1 MSKKLFLFAIA
12 AFFLLSVTLFD
23 PATISHWIEQAIG
36 WEPLREHPTTTEN
49 PSLRLA
55 VSRIEAAGLQRHIR
69 ALTTDASRVTGY
81 PGAQN
86 AARYIEREFRQLGL
100 DVSSESFPLSVPIDH
115 GGQLRVGDSTT
126 TVPIYG
132 LWPNHVR
139 TPSLPPEGL
148 DGHLVD
154 LGRGGLRALDG
165 KRVAGSI
172 ALMGFGSGNA
182 YVEARALG
190 AAAILFYDDGRVTRS
205 EAAEKFLQVPVDIP
219 RFWIEAADAD
229 NLRNLAQ
236 TGATQVHLNA
246 RMDWQQVEARNLI
259 AILPGLA
266 EDMPLGQRQ
275 KTQQWQ
281 DQIIVVQAH
290 YDAISVVPAL
300 APGAE
305 SATGIAALLEVARL
319 LAEEGTRYT
328 VLFLATPG
336 HFEGLAG
343 VNDFLY
349 RHARVSTHF
358 RDKIAP
364 ADRIDFRLFVGLDLS
379 SHNAQVGSFTM
390 GTFYNSTWGNNDYQ
404 KNLMAHYATRF
415 AQYNREIFADS
426 TRYQDAIAPQKRVWK
441 NFMPARL
448 ALDSEASAFVGKEAL
463 SFVTPNQLRQRVD
476 TPLDRIE
483 FVEFDNLAEQ
493 TRTIAGLLLKAT
505 TDPDFFNDT
514 KLTLRDWGHSLEG
527 NIYWFDRDINFAVPK
542 APVPGALV
550 TYLQPGPNSV
560 AGVRTLITT
569 HAQGTEDQAGYFKFD
584 IMRNR
589 FANKIQAFELDD
601 YGRIIMAPDLGE
613 EGDKTYPG
621 TQPYG
626 WWENRMLQ
634 VLFHCRALS
643 FLEVVDPRYLSAMD
657 RVNVLGANDAPPR
670 SFSLSYIENQSGSQD
685 RVVQAGVVFAAAGTR
700 VKILAGE
707 GAFGGESA
715 LSGVRYLLTNA
726 DSSLF
731 VTPPDPSTV
740 NLATIEHAQGTGFP
754 IEQGTIPYPAL
765 QAARDIWTLD
775 EARIKQMARHGIVL
789 DELQAMH
796 SEAREALIEASA
808 RLAAYDYSGYQSAV
822 RRALGIEARIYPEIK
837 STAND
842 TVRAVIFYFALI
854 LPFSFFC
861 ERFFFGFPDVRR
873 QIIGF
878 VGFFVGVFLLLRWVH
893 PAFKL
898 STSPYIIFLA
908 FIILA
913 LGILVVFIVISRFM
927 ALLQKRKGAV
937 SGLHETDVGR
947 LSASFAAVLLGISN
961 LSKRRMRTALT
972 AATLTLL
979 TFTVNSF
986 TSVKSSLDFYRLPR
1000 DTTPIYEGALVR
1012 DRAWRGMQESTL
1024 EYVKSAFDVSHS
1036 DAVGP
1041 TLVVPRSWYLS
1052 PVESEKAYIDFT
1064 SIESGLASFAHGL
1077 VGMTPDEVQVTRIDQ
1092 HLSAGRFFNDS
1103 DLNAVIL
1110 PDSLAALV
1118 GISPADIGTAKISLY
1133 GDEYQVIGIFN
1144 SETLKDLVDLDGERL
1159 TPVDTVKDAALITRE
1174 NTEDPRTQ
1182 AATAVETFNHLEVVN
1197 TLFLPYQ
1204 RVINMDGRLRS
1215 IAVAAAAGDKNFTR
1229 RVESFM
1235 SRVALTLFVGK
1246 GDKVVAYSSIGSTQI
1261 SGAGQLF
1268 IPVLIAA
1275 LIVLNTMTGAVYERS
1290 REIGIYSVVGLAPSH
1305 IGMLFLAE
1313 STVFATFG
1321 AVAGYI
1327 IGQISHMLMLQY
1339 GLLGGLTLNY
1349 SSLSAVWA
1357 TVVVIGTV
1365 YLSTLYPARLA
1376 ASMAVPD
1383 VTRQWQFPAP
1393 EGDHWV
1399 FDFPFTIGGTEVPSM
1414 YVYLKTVFVAY
1425 GEGSVGDFIAREVE
1439 LSVSESEGSSEPSYE
1454 ISMRTWLAPY
1464 DLGIS
1469 QMVRLKA
1476 IPTGEHRIYKIET
1489 HIERLSG
1496 DMVSWQRMNRNFLNV
1511 LRKRFLV
1518 WRTLPVGI
1526 RGEYQ
1531 ERVEAEYGVEVV

>member
-1 MSKKLFLFAIA
+1 MLKKSLLLATA
-12 AFFLLSVTLFD
+12 ALFLLSVTLFD
-23 PATISHWIEQAIG
+23 PATISRWIESSIG
-36 WEPLREHPTTTEN
+36 WQPLREQSTSAEN
-49 PSLRLA
+49 PSLHAA
-55 VSRIEAAGLQRHIR
+55 VSRINAGDLQRHLR
-69 ALTTDASRVTGY
+69 VLTADASRVTGY

-86 AARYIEREFRQLGL
+86 AARYLEQEFRSLGL
-100 DVSSESFPLSVPIDH
+100 QVSSEAFPVSVPVD
-115 GGQLRVGDSTT
+115 GGGRLRITGTDTIL
-126 TVPIYG
+126 PIHA

-139 TPSLPPEGL
+139 TSSLPEQGL
-148 DGHLVD
+148 NGHLID
-154 LGRGGLRALDG
+154 LGRGRLTELDG
-165 KRVAGSI
+165 KRLEGSI

-205 EAAEKFLQVPVDIP
+205 EAAAKFLQVPVDIP
-219 RFWIEAADAD
+219 RFWLEATDAKM
-229 NLRNLAQ
+229 LRKHAQ
-236 TGATQVHLNA
+236 SGETQVHLNA
-246 RMDWQQVEARNLI
+246 RMDWQQVQAHNLI

-275 KTQQWQ
+275 KTQQWK

-319 LAEEGTRYT
+319 LVEEGTRYT
-328 VLFLATPG
+328 VIFLATPG

-349 RHARVSTHF
+349 RHARTSAYF
-358 RDKIAP
+358 RDKMPP

-379 SHNAQVGSFTM
+379 SHNRQVGSFTM
-390 GTFYNSTWGNNDYQ
+390 GTFYNSVWGNNDYQ

-415 AQYNREIFADS
+415 ERYNREIFADS

-476 TPLDRIE
+476 TPLDKLE
-483 FVEFDNLAEQ
+483 YVEFDNLAEQ
-493 TRTIAGLLLKAT
+493 TRTIAGLMLKAAS
-505 TDPDFFNDT
+505 DPDFFNDS

-527 NIYWFDRDINFAVPK
+527 NIYWFDRDVNFAVPK

-569 HAQGTEDQAGYFKFD
+569 HAQADGEETGYFKFD

-589 FANKIQAFELDD
+589 FANKIQAFALDER
-601 YGRIIMAPDLGE
+601 GRITSAPDLGE

-657 RVNVLGANDAPPR
+657 RVSILGANDAVPR

-685 RVVQAGVVFAAAGTR
+685 RVVQAGVVFAEPGTR

-707 GAFGGESA
+707 AAFGGESA
-715 LSGVRYLLTNA
+715 LSGVRYMLTNA
-726 DSSLF
+726 DSGLF
-731 VTPPDPSTV
+731 LAPPDPSEV
-740 NLATIEHAQGTGFP
+740 DLATIERAQGRGFP
-754 IEQGTIPYPAL
+754 VEQGIIPYPAL

-796 SEAREALIEASA
+796 DDARRALIEAGKKLS
-808 RLAAYDYSGYQSAV
+808 AYDYTGYQRAV

-854 LPFSFFC
+854 LPFAFFC

-873 QIIGF
+873 QIMGF

-908 FIILA
+908 FVILA
-913 LGILVVFIVISRFM
+913 LGLLVVFIVIGRFKS
-927 ALLQKRKGAV
+927 LLAKRRGAAA
-937 SGLHETDVGR
+937 GLHETDVGR

-1000 DTTPIYEGALVR
+1000 DTVPTYEGALVR

-1024 EYVKSAFDVSHS
+1024 EYVKSAFGDR
-1036 DAVGP
+1036 
-1041 TLVVPRSWYLS
+1041 TLVVPRAWYLS
-1052 PVESEKAYIDFT
+1052 PVESEKAYINFT
-1064 SIESGLASFAHGL
+1064 VNESGRTSFAHGL
-1077 VGMTPDEVQVTRIDQ
+1077 VGMQPDETRVTHIDQ
-1092 HLSAGRFFNDS
+1092 HLTAGRFFTDD
-1103 DLNAVIL
+1103 DLNTVII

-1118 GISPADIGTAKISLY
+1118 GIMPGDIGTTTVSLY
-1133 GDEYQVIGIFN
+1133 GEDYEVIGIFD
-1144 SETLKDLVDLDGERL
+1144 SAALTEVVDLDGETL
-1159 TPVDTVKDAALITRE
+1159 TPVDTVKDAALINRE

-1182 AATAVETFNHLEVVN
+1182 ASMTVETFNHLEVTN

-1204 RVINMDGRLRS
+1204 RVINMNGRLRS
-1215 IAVAAAAGDKNFTR
+1215 IAVAADPDDKGFTQ

-1235 SRVALTLFVGK
+1235 SRVALTLFVSK
-1246 GDKVVAYSSIGSTQI
+1246 GDKVVAYSSIGSTEI

-1275 LIVLNTMTGAVYERS
+1275 LIVLNTMTGAVYERA

-1327 IGQISHMLMLQY
+1327 VGQISHMLMLQY
-1339 GLLGGLTLNY
+1339 DLLGGLTLNY

-1383 VTRQWQFPAP
+1383 VTRQWQFPVP
-1393 EGDHWV
+1393 TGDHWT
-1399 FDFPFTIGGTEVPSM
+1399 FDFPFTVGGAEVPSM

-1439 LSVSESEGSSEPSYE
+1439 LSTSESEFGTGLASYE
-1454 ISMRTWLAPY
+1454 IAMRTWLAPY

-1469 QMVRLKA
+1469 QVVRLKA

-1496 DMVSWQRMNRNFLNV
+1496 DMASWQRMNRNFLNV

-1518 WRTLPVGI
+1518 WRTLPAGI
-1526 RGEYQ
+1526 REGYQ
-1531 ERVEAEYGVEVV
+1531 ERVADEYRRKAADPSHL